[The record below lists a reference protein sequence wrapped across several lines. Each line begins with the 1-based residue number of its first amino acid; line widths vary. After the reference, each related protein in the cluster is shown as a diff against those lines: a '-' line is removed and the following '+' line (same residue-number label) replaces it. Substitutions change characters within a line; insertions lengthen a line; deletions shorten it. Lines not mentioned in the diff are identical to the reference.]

1 MSKGSVSNITLTWS
15 NPAVNVR
22 CKISTIHMETLY
34 DIIICDRE
42 VKLVM
47 QKNNS
52 FIPRIIN
59 VNQKP
64 LFVLKLL

>member
-1 MSKGSVSNITLTWS
+1 
-15 NPAVNVR
+15 
-22 CKISTIHMETLY
+22 METLY